1 MNKIRNFINNSKKY
15 GKIGVIRF
23 YLNNLLWGEQVEF
36 NTTKLLKYLIIDIFN
51 PSIKFVT
58 KKINGLRRVAL
69 TFINKPKVSVIMSMY
84 NEEAYL
90 EESVESILNQSFK
103 DFEFL
108 IIDDRSEDS
117 SIPIVARYSNFD
129 KRVKVFR
136 NKEHIGLTQSLN
148 ILLDKARGEYIA
160 RMDADD
166 ISLPDRIF
174 KQYDF
179 LESHK
184 DVILIGTG
192 AFNINEK
199 GIILSQSDP
208 LTTPGEV
215 AKRLPIGNCIYHPSI
230 MFRNKKLRYRE
241 KFMFSQDYDLYLNLL
256 SLGEKIANVNEPLL
270 KYRINSKSIS
280 NQRHKAQE
288 LFAQQARKFYVQ
300 RKQSKNNEDDYS
312 SFLSQ
317 SIFEQEE
324 GK

>member
-51 PSIKFVT
+51 PPIKFVN
-58 KKINGLRRVAL
+58 KKANELRRVAL
-69 TFINKPKVSVIMSMY
+69 RFIKKPKVSIIMSVY
-84 NEEAYL
+84 NGQGYL
-90 EESVESILNQSFK
+90 EESVESILNQSFR

-108 IIDDRSEDS
+108 IVDDNSEDS
-117 SIPIVARYSNFD
+117 SFPIIERYSNLD

-136 NKEHIGLTQSLN
+136 NKENIGLTKSLN
-148 ILLDKARGEYIA
+148 FLLDKAQGDYIA
-160 RMDADD
+160 RMDSDD
-166 ISLPDRIF
+166 VSLPDRIL
-174 KQYDF
+174 KQHNF
-179 LESHK
+179 LERHK
-184 DVILIGTG
+184 DIFLVGTG

-199 GIILSQSDP
+199 GIILSQSEP
-208 LTTPGEV
+208 LTTSSKV
-215 AKRLPIGNCIYHPSI
+215 SKRLPIGNCIYHPSI